1 MTSAID
7 GNFFASLIELK
18 NGDKEFLFCGSGTTW
33 LAAIGNKSQHVSLG
47 EAITY
52 SNDAADFSVEG
63 SSPMTVLLTLRQ
75 QLIAAKG
82 GAA

>member
-1 MTSAID
+1 MTIND
-7 GNFFASLIELK
+7 DFFTSLVALK
-18 NGDKEFLFCGSGTTW
+18 GGDKEFLFCGSGTTW

-63 SSPMTVLLTLRQ
+63 SCPMTVLLTLRQ
-75 QLIAAKG
+75 RLIAAKG